1 MTRWTPRRWRVERHR
16 GTGFVFR
23 VIRALSLLVAVLTV
37 IFWTHAL
44 YRFSGISDQNVEGGD
59 AIFTPSAKT
68 HLTVAFVGAPVIP
81 NTLSESELSRRE
93 LSSSSSSTAKLH
105 LQDTFKEQPPSEG
118 DWVSTDAYPRTKLK
132 IFLYSAY
139 LDNRLAVP
147 VVRVIGAY
155 ASVSGAQVSCRLE
168 YANGDANVVIAAQK
182 TINENW
188 KLKYGAAFF
197 SCPYSDDAEN
207 PPPIRVRLKETY
219 ELQWSPSISVWPLE
233 TRPGEATG
241 RFAVCVKPLH
251 YEYDR
256 ASWLAEFV
264 EFHRIVGVDR
274 FFFYN
279 HSIGTNVERLL
290 QVYIKKGVVTSLPWN
305 LDIKSQKEIRTEGLF
320 AALNDCVYRSI
331 NHFDYVLVL
340 DLDEFAVP
348 RKDDTLP
355 AMVTR
360 LKRLAPRTMSY
371 VLLNSFFYLYWENDT
386 AAYGALP
393 ETTPLEI
400 PYLLTQFKTRRSR
413 KVFRVGSRSKYIVR
427 PVAAVEVGNHVVW
440 RYLGGRHQA
449 TQRVAPEDALLHH
462 YRICEFGGFDCVK
475 QPSTV
480 DRSALRFNASLL
492 ERVNSVCAQ
501 AFPDGG
507 RCPKAPGLG
516 SPW

>member
-1 MTRWTPRRWRVERHR
+1 MTRWTPRRWRVERRR
-16 GTGFVFR
+16 GTGSVFR
-23 VIRALSLLVAVLTV
+23 AIKALSLLVALLTV
-37 IFWTHAL
+37 VFWTHAF
-44 YRFSGISDQNVEGGD
+44 YRFSGITDQNWEEAD
-59 AIFTPSAKT
+59 AIFTPATKT
-68 HLTVAFVGAPVIP
+68 DSTIAATQLRVKLNTSPRKESLHEVILP
-81 NTLSESELSRRE
+81 SPALKPQLRE
-93 LSSSSSSTAKLH
+93 
-105 LQDTFKEQPPSEG
+105 TFKEQPMSSG
-118 DWVSTDAYPRTKLK
+118 DWVSTDTYLRTKLK
-132 IFLYSAY
+132 LFLYSAY

-155 ASVSGAQVSCRLE
+155 ASVNGAQVSCRLE
-168 YANGDANVVIAAQK
+168 YASEEASVVAATKK

-197 SCPYSDDAEN
+197 LCPYSDDSDN
-207 PPPIRVRLKETY
+207 PPPVRVRLKETY
-219 ELQWSPSISVWPLE
+219 ELQWSPSIPIWPLE
-233 TRPGEATG
+233 TRPDEATG

-251 YEYDR
+251 YKYDR
-256 ASWLAEFV
+256 VSWLAEFV

-279 HSIGTNVERLL
+279 HSIGSNVDRLL
-290 QVYIKKGVVTSLPWN
+290 RVYMEKGVVTSLPWN

-320 AALNDCVYRSI
+320 AALNDCVYRSM

-348 RKDDTLP
+348 RKDDSLP

-360 LKRLAPRTMSY
+360 LKRAAPRTMSY

-386 AAYGALP
+386 TAYGALP

-449 TQRVAPEDALLHH
+449 TQRVSPEDALLHH

-475 QPSTV
+475 QPSIV
-480 DRSALRFNASLL
+480 DRSALRFNTSLL

-501 AFPDGG
+501 AFPDVG

>member
-1 MTRWTPRRWRVERHR
+1 M
-16 GTGFVFR
+16 
-23 VIRALSLLVAVLTV
+23 
-37 IFWTHAL
+37 
-44 YRFSGISDQNVEGGD
+44 
-59 AIFTPSAKT
+59 
-68 HLTVAFVGAPVIP
+68 
-81 NTLSESELSRRE
+81 
-93 LSSSSSSTAKLH
+93 SS
-105 LQDTFKEQPPSEG
+105 G
-118 DWVSTDAYPRTKLK
+118 DWVSTDTYLRTKLK
-132 IFLYSAY
+132 LFLYSAY

-155 ASVSGAQVSCRLE
+155 ASVNGAQVS
-168 YANGDANVVIAAQK
+168 Y
-182 TINENW
+182 
-188 KLKYGAAFF
+188 
-197 SCPYSDDAEN
+197 N
-207 PPPIRVRLKETY
+207 PPPVRVRLKETY
-219 ELQWSPSISVWPLE
+219 ELQWSPSIPIWPLE

-251 YEYDR
+251 YKYDR
-256 ASWLAEFV
+256 VSWLAEFV

-279 HSIGTNVERLL
+279 HSIGTNVEKLL
-290 QVYIKKGVVTSLPWN
+290 RVYIQKGVVTSLPWN

-320 AALNDCVYRSI
+320 AALNDCVYRSM

-348 RKDDTLP
+348 RKDDSLP

-360 LKRLAPRTMSY
+360 LKRSAPRTMSY

-449 TQRVAPEDALLHH
+449 TQRVSPEDALLHH

-475 QPSTV
+475 QPSIV
-480 DRSALRFNASLL
+480 DRSALRFNTSLL

-501 AFPDGG
+501 AFPDVG